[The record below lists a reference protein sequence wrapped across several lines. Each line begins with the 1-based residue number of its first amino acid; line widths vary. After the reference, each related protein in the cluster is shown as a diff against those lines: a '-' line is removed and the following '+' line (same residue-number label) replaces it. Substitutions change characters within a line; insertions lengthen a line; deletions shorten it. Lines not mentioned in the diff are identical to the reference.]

1 MQDTIFI
8 DAAWLG
14 IAFLMG
20 FIFMRLKLPA
30 LIGFLL
36 TGLVL
41 NFLNLNH
48 GNINDLLGSF
58 ANLGVL
64 LLLFTIGLKIKVK
77 NIFTKQILV
86 TATFNTIAMVVAIG
100 GFLMLLSVSGLSLVS
115 GLDYK
120 SGIFI
125 GFVLSFSSTVF
136 VVKILEERGEF
147 SSFHGKI
154 AIGILVIQDIFAV
167 LFMTFMSDLKPGLI
181 ALLIPFYLY
190 GVRHLLSYILS
201 YCGHGELLT
210 IFGFF
215 ATLIV
220 GALMFYLVGLKPDLG
235 ALLVGMLL
243 VDHEKADELYQR
255 MMSYK
260 DFFLVAFFINV
271 GLTGQI
277 TSNTLWITMLLILFM
292 FFKGAVFIATL
303 SRFKMMARTAF
314 LSAMSLSNY
323 SEFALIAGVVGNQA
337 GLISDDWIIAFAL
350 LMSLSFL
357 IASPI
362 NNYAHEI
369 FDKYRPYIMKLN
381 RGKQYIDEEPQTV
394 GDAHYLIIGFGS
406 IGNPAYHYLSDKM
419 NQETLAVDYDH
430 EKVNKYKA
438 QGVNILWGDTSNSM
452 FWENIDLSG
461 VKMVLLAMSDI
472 HSNINTLNE
481 ILKIKNRA
489 FKVAAYAM
497 YSDEA
502 AMLKKMEVDFVYD
515 HKLFRGEDFIQQVFT
530 SYSDQLSLVDNNGTS
545 DKIAALS

>member
-14 IAFLMG
+14 IAFMMG

-41 NFLNLNH
+41 NFLKLDYGNLN
-48 GNINDLLGSF
+48 DMLGTF

-64 LLLFTIGLKIKVK
+64 LLLFTIGLKIKIK
-77 NIFTKQILV
+77 NIFTKQILI
-86 TATFNTIAMVVAIG
+86 TATVNTIATVVLVG
-100 GFLMLLSVSGLSLVS
+100 GFLLLLSVAGLSLFS
-115 GLDYK
+115 DIDLK
-120 SGIFI
+120 AAMFI

-167 LFMTFMSDLKPGLI
+167 LFMTFVSDLKPSI
-181 ALLIPFYLY
+181 FALLIPFYLY
-190 GVRHLLSYILS
+190 GLRYFLSYILS
-201 YCGHGELLT
+201 HCGHGELLT

-215 ATLIV
+215 ATLIT
-220 GALMFYLVGLKPDLG
+220 GALAFYLVGLKPDLG
-235 ALLVGMLL
+235 ALITGMLL
-243 VDHEKADELYQR
+243 VNHEKADELYQR

-277 TSNTLWITMLLILFM
+277 TAKTLWITLLLIPFM
-292 FFKGAVFIATL
+292 FVKGAIFIRTL
-303 SRFKMMARTAF
+303 SWFKMMARTAF
-314 LSAMSLSNY
+314 LSSMSLSNY

-337 GLISDDWIIAFAL
+337 GLISNDWIIAFAL

-357 IASPI
+357 IASPV

-369 FDKYRPYIMKLN
+369 FDKYRSRIMKLN
-381 RGKQYIDEEPQTV
+381 KGKQYIDEEPHTV
-394 GDAHYLIIGFGS
+394 GDAEYLILGFGS
-406 IGNPAYHYLSDKM
+406 IGNPAYHYLTEKLH
-419 NQETLAVDYDH
+419 EKALAIDYDH

-438 QGVNILWGDTSNSM
+438 EGVNIIWGDTSNSM
-452 FWENIDLSG
+452 FWENLDLSE

-472 HSNINTLNE
+472 HSNINTLKE
-481 ILKIKNRA
+481 VEKLKNRT

-497 YSDEA
+497 YADEA
-502 AMLKKMEVDFVYD
+502 SMLRDMDVDYVYD
-515 HKLFRGEDFIQQVFT
+515 HKLFRGEDFIQQVFSNFT
-530 SYSDQLSLVDNNGTS
+530 YQQETPNPPSIIIT
-545 DKIAALS
+545 